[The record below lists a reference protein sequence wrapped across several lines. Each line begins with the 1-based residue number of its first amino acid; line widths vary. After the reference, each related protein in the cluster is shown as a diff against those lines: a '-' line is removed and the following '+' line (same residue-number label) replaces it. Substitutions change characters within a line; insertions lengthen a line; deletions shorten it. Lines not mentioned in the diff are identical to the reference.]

1 MCSVISPFEV
11 PPSVGLAPARPP
23 FRVGQTLVADSAAC
37 PSPMAAGGWGL
48 EQTPLHAQLG
58 LTWPRPRP
66 DPSPPAHRQVALPFT
81 GPSPT
86 RAGGAPASAVKVAG
100 RRSRVRGAPGRHAPC
115 QAGRVFT
122 LLPAPEVGGR
132 LQFGFEPQ
140 KSQGRENSL
149 TRSCSWDQSPGGDQG
164 GTRGAA
170 ASGPRARPAVS
181 TPPACSEQNVFKSIR
196 VQGVLI
202 HISAKVKF
210 WGRLHCSFGIACFL
224 SVTVVDFL
232 PLKFQRGE
240 LGAFGFL
247 ILHSFVPRVPRRCFV
262 FFFCRF

>member
-1 MCSVISPFEV
+1 MKSLRPWGW
-11 PPSVGLAPARPP
+11 PPPGLPPGSGRPSWQTRPCAPPRWLWGGGVWSRLPC
-23 FRVGQTLVADSAAC
+23 T
-37 PSPMAAGGWGL
+37 PSSG
-48 EQTPLHAQLG
+48 
-58 LTWPRPRP
+58 WPRPRP
-66 DPSPPAHRQVALPFT
+66 DPSPPAHREVALPFT

-86 RAGGAPASAVKVAG
+86 RAGGAPVSAVKVAG
-100 RRSRVRGAPGRHAPC
+100 RQSRVRGAPGRRAPC
-115 QAGRVFT
+115 QAGRGFT

-149 TRSCSWDQSPGGDQG
+149 TRSCSWDQSPGVGPG

-181 TPPACSEQNVFKSIR
+181 TLPACSEQNVFKSIR
-196 VQGVLI
+196 VQGVLV
-202 HISAKVKF
+202 HISAEKF
-210 WGRLHCSFGIACFL
+210 WGRLYCSCGIACFL

-247 ILHSFVPRVPRRCFV
+247 ILHSFVPRVPRRCF
-262 FFFCRF
+262 FFFLPFLIRNGL

>member
-58 LTWPRPRP
+58 LTWPCPRP
-66 DPSPPAHRQVALPFT
+66 DPSPPAHREVALPFT

-164 GTRGAA
+164 GCSQRTQGASRSLHPA
-170 ASGPRARPAVS
+170 CVFRAKRLQIHQGPRRLNS
-181 TPPACSEQNVFKSIR
+181 HLSQSEILGTTSLQFRN
-196 VQGVLI
+196 
-202 HISAKVKF
+202 
-210 WGRLHCSFGIACFL
+210 RLLF
-224 SVTVVDFL
+224 V
-232 PLKFQRGE
+232 R
-240 LGAFGFL
+240 
-247 ILHSFVPRVPRRCFV
+247 HSR
-262 FFFCRF
+262 